1 MEIYAESSCDDNMD
15 MIVAYLEFIAKKS
28 RSRSLDTGK
37 HRGVILR
44 KLQRDLPYGLD
55 RTCTEEL
62 TEWLE
67 APNARTGRPK
77 SLNAKATYLNCLRD
91 AYRFWADPADPWID
105 ENPTIGIP
113 SYPRQKGRARPGS
126 EEQLAF
132 ILEHGEDPY
141 RLWTVIAAYQGLR
154 CVELSGLD
162 REHITQQHLVVVR
175 GKGGKARM
183 HDTDPLV
190 WDMVCRLP
198 AGPVCRVLAGD
209 RRADPHY
216 ISSRASRYYSQ
227 IGFKGLTIHMWR
239 HRLGVQAQRLYK
251 DIRVTQ
257 EMLGHDSLT
266 STQIYTD
273 ASEDQ
278 TRAARAMLPR
288 PGAGRALSAVAV

>member
-15 MIVAYLEFIAKKS
+15 MIDAYITHLTASSKS
-28 RSRSLDTGK
+28 RSTDTPK
-37 HRGVILR
+37 HRRVILQ
-44 KLQRDLPYGLD
+44 KLDRDLPYGLA

-62 TEWLE
+62 MEWLG
-67 APNARTGRPK
+67 APNARTGRPR
-77 SLNAKATYLNCLRD
+77 SLNTAATYLNCLRD

-105 ENPTIGIP
+105 EDPTVDIP
-113 SYPRQKGRARPGS
+113 SYPRQKGRARPGT

-141 RLWTVIAAYQGLR
+141 RLWTIIAAYQGLR

-162 REHITQQHLVVVR
+162 REHITRERLVVVR

-190 WDMVCRLP
+190 WEAVERLP
-198 AGPVCRVLAGD
+198 SGPVCRTLDGSH
-209 RRADPHY
+209 RADPHY
-216 ISSRASRYYSQ
+216 ISSRASRYYTQ

-239 HRLGVQAQRLYK
+239 HRLGVQLQRLYK
-251 DIRVTQ
+251 NIRVTQ
-257 EMLGHDSLT
+257 EALGHDSLT

-273 ASEDQ
+273 ASEDE

-288 PGAGRALSAVAV
+288 PGGVRGGFAGAA